1 MCVGGGMGEVPLECV
16 SSTLSHLKCESL
28 GELNGTLKTTET
40 PPILRLGN
48 TFHIAFHKCL
58 YIDHV

>member
-1 MCVGGGMGEVPLECV
+1 MWGIGVGGGAFGVCEFHTP
-16 SSTLSHLKCESL
+16 HLKCESL
-28 GELNGTLKTTET
+28 GELNGTLKTTEM

-58 YIDHV
+58 YIDRV

>member
-1 MCVGGGMGEVPLECV
+1 MWGGDGGGAFGVCE
-16 SSTLSHLKCESL
+16 STLSHLKCESL